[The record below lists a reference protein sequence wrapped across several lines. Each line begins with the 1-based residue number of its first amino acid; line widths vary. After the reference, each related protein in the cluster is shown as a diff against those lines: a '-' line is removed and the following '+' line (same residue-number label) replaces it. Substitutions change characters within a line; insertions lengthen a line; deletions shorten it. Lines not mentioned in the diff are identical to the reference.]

1 MTETSEQISDY
12 LSKEELAQIE
22 QDAKAVQ
29 GAKLDCRELT
39 DNPQLQ
45 NVGAGYTRC
54 VFITPPDS
62 NNVVKIARNE
72 PGLNGNKKAS
82 RIMNINESRAE
93 QTFAVPKEVSENKVA
108 LLQEEVT
115 TLNESGRITR
125 AGSRSLKTTT
135 DELDEKLD
143 EVAEKDQIRCLDTVP
158 ENIGLKGES
167 PVLTDL
173 GECKSI

>member
-1 MTETSEQISDY
+1 MSQISDY
-12 LSKEELAQIE
+12 LTKEELAQIE

-29 GAKLDCRELT
+29 GAKLDCREIT

-45 NVGAGYTRC
+45 NVGAGYGRC

-62 NNVVKIARNE
+62 KNVLKIARNE
-72 PGLNGNKKAS
+72 SGLNGNERAS
-82 RIMNINESRAE
+82 RIMDIDSERAD
-93 QTFAVPKEVSENKVA
+93 QTFAVPKEVSENNVA

-115 TLNESGRITR
+115 TLNESGRITK
-125 AGSRSLKTTT
+125 AGSRSLKTTI

-143 EVAEKDQIRCLDTVP
+143 EVAQKDQIRCLDVIP

-167 PVLTDL
+167 PVLADL